1 MFFRLFILLSISGLA
16 SARNHPYLYGVP
28 WFPDLEVQH
37 LSEIEASDATANTT
51 TNANSTE
58 APPPTKASAVS
69 LKAGLA
75 EPCAIVSSALAALP
89 STARRVVPA
98 ELGVQCLQS
107 VPLDKEGNLLL
118 IEELKLYLQWQ
129 SNLAYIKNPPI
140 DYSEEPVDILG
151 ELDIMAVGLNS
162 GKFDNEYQFHLDLMD
177 LFNRGYDNHLAWQP
191 DILAGL
197 MQFQRTPGTELVSIS
212 ADGIQLPEIFA
223 YRDIEISN
231 NDSSFKPSAVRMIN
245 GLPAEQY
252 LQTIAPQAD
261 FHDPDTR
268 WNALF
273 PSQPMLATGIN
284 FLGSFRTGKY
294 AGPSTTLTF
303 ANGTSRTDQN
313 LAVVFG
319 NFSGVDSGKKFFDT
333 FCTGAPPAPVKTT
346 STTAPSST
354 VVPAP
359 TQTGYP
365 KAVIMHP
372 QGAIAGYHLE
382 EEGYEVCFHPTQKS
396 TSAFIPILSFFFLN
410 LGHRYPQYPFLPL
423 PRRKPLP
430 IHLPPVHQHVRR
442 NWENE
447 TDIRFPR

>member
-1 MFFRLFILLSISGLA
+1 MFFRLFILLFILGLA

-37 LSEIEASDATANTT
+37 LSEIESSDATANTT
-51 TNANSTE
+51 KNANSTQ
-58 APPPTKASAVS
+58 APPPTKASAVA

-98 ELGVQCLQS
+98 ELGFQCLQS

-151 ELDIMAVGLNS
+151 ELDIMAVGLNA
-162 GKFDNEYQFHLDLMD
+162 GRFDNEYEFHLDLMD

-191 DILAGL
+191 DILAGV

-231 NDSSFKPSAVRMIN
+231 NDSSFIPSAVSMIN

-252 LQTIAPQAD
+252 LQNIAPQAD

-319 NFSGVDSGKKFFDT
+319 NFSGVDSGRKFFDT

-346 STTAPSST
+346 STAPTST

-382 EEGYEVCFHPTQKS
+382 EEGYEVCSPQKS
-396 TSAFIPILSFFFLN
+396 HPHSHLIIFLN
-410 LGHRYPQYPFLPL
+410 LGHRHPQHPLLPL

-430 IHLPPVHQHVRR
+430 IHLPPIHQHVRFR
-442 NWENE
+442 WKNE
-447 TDIRFPR
+447 TDLGFPR